1 MDIMMLTIL
10 FKMCFNSI
18 KDKKKNSLSAK
29 VLFMIHFPFANESE
43 I

>member
-1 MDIMMLTIL
+1 MLTIL
-10 FKMCFNSI
+10 FKMCFKSI
-18 KDKKKNSLSAK
+18 KDKKNSLSAK